1 MSAASNEEAQ
11 GLRVLVA
18 GASGFIGRELTAQ
31 LVAAGHTVQRLV
43 RRDATAPDEVTW
55 DPSRHLLHPSA
66 LDGVDAAICLSGAST
81 GRIPWTPPYQ
91 RTILRSRVDS
101 VLTLTDTMRIAASP
115 PATFLCASAVGYY
128 GSRPGERLTEASS
141 KGDDFLSDVVGA
153 WELAAST
160 APDGVRV
167 VSTRTGLVVGRGGA
181 FTPLELLTSLGAGA
195 RFGSGEQ
202 VWPWISLHDEA
213 AAIIHLLTSTLSG
226 PVNLAGPIPANA
238 DRVTRELARAL
249 GRPYRLRVP
258 EFAIGM
264 LGDAGRQL
272 LLADQHEVPQKLLA
286 DGFAFQHETVA
297 SAIDAAF
304 GTR

>member
-1 MSAASNEEAQ
+1 MARAAGEGRQAR
-11 GLRVLVA
+11 RVLVA

-31 LVAAGHTVQRLV
+31 LIAGGHRVVRLV
-43 RRDATAPDEVTW
+43 RRDAAASDEVSW

-66 LDGVDAAICLSGAST
+66 FDAVDAVVCLSGAST
-81 GRIPWTPPYQ
+81 GRIPWTPPYR
-91 RTILRSRVDS
+91 RTLLRSRVDS
-101 VLTLTDTMRIAASP
+101 VLTLTDTMRIAAAP
-115 PATFLCASAVGYY
+115 PTTFVCASAVGYY
-128 GSRPGERLTEASS
+128 GDRPGEELTEASS
-141 KGDDFLSDVVGA
+141 KGDGFLSELARA

-167 VSTRTGLVVGRGGA
+167 VSTRPGLVVGRGGA
-181 FTPLELLTSLGAGA
+181 FTPLELLTKFGEGA

-202 VWPWISLHDEA
+202 AWPWISLHDEA
-213 AAIIHLLTSTLSG
+213 AAIAHLLTSTISG
-226 PVNLAGPIPANA
+226 PVNLAGPTPANA

-272 LLADQHEVPQKLLA
+272 LLADQHEVPERLLA
-286 DGFAFQHETVA
+286 DGFAFRHETVA
-297 SAIDAAF
+297 EAIDATFA
-304 GTR
+304 R

>member
-1 MSAASNEEAQ
+1 MA
-11 GLRVLVA
+11 RVLVA
-18 GASGFIGRELTAQ
+18 GASGFIGRELTERLASG
-31 LVAAGHTVQRLV
+31 GHTVVRLV
-43 RRDATAPDEVTW
+43 RRDAVGSDEVTW

-66 LDGVDAAICLSGAST
+66 FDGVDAAICLSGAST

-91 RTILRSRVDS
+91 RTILRSRVDA

-115 PATFLCASAVGYY
+115 PATFLCASAVGFY
-128 GSRPGERLTEASS
+128 GDRPGEQLTEASS

-153 WELAAST
+153 WELAAAT

-167 VSTRTGLVVGRGGA
+167 VSMRTGLVVGRGGA
-181 FTPLELLTSLGAGA
+181 FTPLELTTKLGAGA

-202 VWPWISLHDEA
+202 VWPWISLHDEV
-213 AAIIHLLTSTLSG
+213 AAIIHLLTSSISG
-226 PVNLAGPIPANA
+226 PVNLAGPTPANA

-258 EFAIGM
+258 EFAIGL

-272 LLADQHEVPQKLLA
+272 LLADQHEVPAKLLM
-286 DGFAFQHETVA
+286 DGFEFRHETVA
-297 SAIDAAF
+297 EAIDAAF
-304 GTR
+304 G

>member
-1 MSAASNEEAQ
+1 MTPA
-11 GLRVLVA
+11 GGPTLRVLVA

-31 LVAAGHTVQRLV
+31 LIARGHSVVRLV
-43 RRDATAPDEVTW
+43 RRDAAASDEVSW

-66 LDGVDAAICLSGAST
+66 FDGVDAVVCLSGAST
-81 GRIPWTPPYQ
+81 GRIPWTLPY
-91 RTILRSRVDS
+91 RREILRSRVDA
-101 VLTLTDTMRIAASP
+101 VLTLTNTMAIAATP

-128 GSRPGERLTEASS
+128 GSRPGEELTETSS

-153 WELAAST
+153 WELATAT

-167 VSTRTGLVVGRGGA
+167 VNTRTGLVVGRGGA
-181 FTPLELLTSLGAGA
+181 FTPLELLTNLGAGA

-213 AAIIHLLTSTLSG
+213 AAMIHLLTSELSG
-226 PVNLAGPIPANA
+226 PVNLAGPTRANA

-249 GRPYRLRVP
+249 GRPYLLRVP
-258 EFAIGM
+258 AFAIGM

-272 LLADQHEVPQKLLA
+272 LLADQHELPTKLLD
-286 DGFAFQHETVA
+286 DGFVFRHETVA
-297 SAIDAAF
+297 AAIDASFAP
-304 GTR
+304 

>member
-1 MSAASNEEAQ
+1 MARAASEGAPA
-11 GLRVLVA
+11 LRVLVA
-18 GASGFIGRELTAQ
+18 GASGFIGRELGAQ
-31 LVAAGHTVQRLV
+31 LTASGHSVVRLV
-43 RRDATAPDEVTW
+43 RRDAAASDEVSW

-66 LDGVDAAICLSGAST
+66 FDGVDAVICLSGAST
-81 GRIPWTPPYQ
+81 GRIPWTPSYK
-91 RTILRSRVDS
+91 RTILRSRVDAA
-101 VLTLTDTMRIAASP
+101 LTLTDTMRITATP
-115 PATFLCASAVGYY
+115 PATFVCASAVGYY
-128 GSRPGERLTEASS
+128 GDRPGEQLTEASS

-181 FTPLELLTSLGAGA
+181 FTPLELLTKFGAGA

-202 VWPWISLHDEA
+202 IWPWISLHDEA
-213 AAIIHLLTSTLSG
+213 AAIIHLLTSGISG
-226 PVNLAGPIPANA
+226 PVNLAGPTPANA

-272 LLADQHEVPQKLLA
+272 LLADQHEVPEKLLA
-286 DGFAFQHETVA
+286 DGFAFRHETVA
-297 SAIDAAF
+297 EAVDAAF
-304 GTR
+304 G